1 MCWGWTRLPW
11 QEWVLRRGLV
21 QAKGRW
27 ASRTVGVVVARQNG
41 KTSCA
46 TIRTL
51 GGMALWG
58 ENVIGAAQNRDI
70 ALEAWRDA
78 LEVALDAGL
87 AVREVKRAT
96 GREEFSIGRARYKVV
111 SSTRRGGRGLH
122 ADLVILDEVREY
134 RDWEAWA
141 ALEKTRRARPSSQV
155 WAISNEGDDGSVVL
169 NALGEEGRAAARSGA
184 VTDVAWFEWSAPPG
198 LERTDPEGWRAS
210 NPALGQLITMDTI
223 ASEAA
228 HDPPEVFETEVL
240 VPAGGLA
247 ASLAAGGDLG
257 RGQRPGDRARWRPGG
272 VQSLDAGPELR
283 HASIAVGWRRPDG
296 RVHVEAVDAF
306 AQDQGPVLARAGVRL
321 AELAARW
328 TPYAVVVAARSP
340 ADAAASRALEEL
352 EIPVVQAQRRRLDE
366 RLQQLPRGGAGQGP
380 GAPTRPDDRRPHR
393 RGVIGWG
400 LVPAQQVGGHRRRG
414 GGRLRPPRC
423 PPRRRNR
430 KDRPPGS
437 PSSCR
442 VQSPVG
448 F

>member
-1 MCWGWTRLPW
+1 MTSALLEQPVPVSAVEGSPTPRIATRRPFGRSLGGPLVKWSREVLGLDPLPW

-21 QAKGRW
+21 QREGRW

-78 LEVALDAGL
+78 LDVALDAGL
-87 AVREVKRAT
+87 PVREVKRAT

-111 SSTRRGGRGLH
+111 SSTRRAGRGLH
-122 ADLVILDEVREY
+122 ADLVIMDEVREY

-155 WAISNEGDDGSVVL
+155 WAISNEGDEGSVVL
-169 NALGEEGRAAARSGA
+169 NALGEEGRAAARSGQ

-198 LERTDPEGWRAS
+198 LERTDPDGWRAS

-223 ASEAA
+223 RSEAA

-240 VPAGGLA
+240 CRRVASLRPWLPAGTWDAISDQVTVPDGA
-247 ASLAAGGDLG
+247 
-257 RGQRPGDRARWRPGG
+257 Q
-272 VQSLDAGPELR
+272 VVFSLDAGPEGR

-306 AQDQGPVLARAGVRL
+306 AQEQGPVLARAGVRL
-321 AELAARW
+321 GELAARW
-328 TPYAVVVAARSP
+328 TPYSVVVAARSP
-340 ADAAASRALEEL
+340 STPQPAAPSRTSTCRSCDST
-352 EIPVVQAQRRRLDE
+352 AQ
-366 RLQQLPRGGAGQGP
+366 
-380 GAPTRPDDRRPHR
+380 TR
-393 RGVIGWG
+393 
-400 LVPAQQVGGHRRRG
+400 
-414 GGRLRPPRC
+414 
-423 PPRRRNR
+423 
-430 KDRPPGS
+430 
-437 PSSCR
+437 
-442 VQSPVG
+442 
-448 F
+448 